1 MLSVVVV
8 CVIYNIW
15 HYVKVHPDIR
25 CISYFL
31 SFVLH
36 KFKDILNSV
45 FTLSFTYHYT
55 KETFFISYVNFL
67 GQEKCYTAY
76 LVDICSDSQ
85 SGNICICVNY
95 IHLNVICVIN
105 IKKIFRR
112 ELINWE
118 SNWTIQT
125 TTPAIHHTYTTKR
138 ENGIGRSTVRVFG
151 LLTMGNFN
159 SSDRAWKFK
168 VAHCKNCI
176 NEV

>member
-1 MLSVVVV
+1 MLLRTV

-36 KFKDILNSV
+36 KSKDILK
-45 FTLSFTYHYT
+45 FRLYPLFYIPLYYT
-55 KETFFISYVNFL
+55 KETFFVSYANFW

-76 LVDICSDSQ
+76 LVDICSDDSQ

-105 IKKIFRR
+105 IKKSSDG

-125 TTPAIHHTYTTKR
+125 TTPAIHHTYTT
-138 ENGIGRSTVRVFG
+138 
-151 LLTMGNFN
+151 
-159 SSDRAWKFK
+159 
-168 VAHCKNCI
+168 
-176 NEV
+176 NEKMEMEEVQ

>member
-8 CVIYNIW
+8 TYSLCDLQ
-15 HYVKVHPDIR
+15 HYVNGASRHCYR

-36 KFKDILNSV
+36 KFKDILK
-45 FTLSFTYHYT
+45 FCLCPLFYIPLYYT
-55 KETFFISYVNFL
+55 KETFFVSYANFW

-105 IKKIFRR
+105 IKKIFRW

-125 TTPAIHHTYTTKR
+125 TTPAIHHTYTT
-138 ENGIGRSTVRVFG
+138 
-151 LLTMGNFN
+151 
-159 SSDRAWKFK
+159 
-168 VAHCKNCI
+168 
-176 NEV
+176 NEKMELGEVQ